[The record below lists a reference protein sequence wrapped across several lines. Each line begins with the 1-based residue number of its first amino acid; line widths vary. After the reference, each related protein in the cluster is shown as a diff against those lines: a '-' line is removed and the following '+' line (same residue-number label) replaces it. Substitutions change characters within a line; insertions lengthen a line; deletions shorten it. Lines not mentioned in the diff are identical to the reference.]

1 MKKRTLARHNKLLL
15 AVPVAAG
22 AAASTAHASI
32 VVTTLGTPLSTGT
45 FGFIYF
51 SLDTQQASMSYFT
64 GIEFELLNNKGTVFA
79 DGFNQGQVAK
89 SGSYAVAL
97 SNGSLI
103 SSSLNFA
110 TATTLF
116 PSSTGWTADGTHHFL
131 GLEINSSSTPNYG
144 WAEVSMNSD
153 FTTTLYSFAY
163 ETTPGQS
170 VNAGQM
176 TSVPE
181 PAEATLIGGLLA
193 GSAAAFAARR
203 RRKAQVAA

>member
-32 VVTTLGTPLSTGT
+32 VVTTLGTPLNTGM
-45 FGFIYF
+45 FGLVYF
-51 SLDTQQASMSYFT
+51 SLDTQQASTSYFT
-64 GIEFELLNNKGTVFA
+64 GVEFELFNKKNL
-79 DGFNQGQVAK
+79 GFPSAFNGGQMVKTGNYIA
-89 SGSYAVAL
+89 GLSYGL
-97 SNGSLI
+97 PI
-103 SSSLNFA
+103 SSSLTFA
-110 TATTLF
+110 TGGLMDPGQA
-116 PSSTGWTADGTHHFL
+116 GWTSDGTHHYL

-170 VNAGQM
+170 INAGQL

-203 RRKAQVAA
+203 RRKAQLAA